1 MAEPF
6 RLRLLQPED
15 HAQAIDLMH
24 QLHISVG
31 GLVSRALYR
40 ALCRSSSDICC
51 VVARQGQDLAGI
63 ALVERNRNW
72 IRRRPLLAA
81 RMILTRLQR
90 KNRSSDSS
98 RPHPSAE
105 PALPLGKNPP
115 VAWGDGSPRV
125 LFIGVHPASRGR
137 GVGKL
142 LYNAMFD
149 HIRSLGS
156 PWLLARIAP
165 DNVPSLHLHKETGWM
180 LYEGDEVVLAVK
192 DLRAAPSSM

>member
-1 MAEPF
+1 MAEPLT
-6 RLRLLQPED
+6 LRLLHPED
-15 HAQAIDLMH
+15 HAQAIDLMY

-31 GLVSRALYR
+31 GLMHRSLYR
-40 ALCRSSSDICC
+40 ALCGSSSDICC
-51 VVARQGQDLAGI
+51 VVARQGQALAGI

-81 RMILTRLQR
+81 RMILARLQR
-90 KNRSSDSS
+90 KKWSSDSS
-98 RPHPSAE
+98 RTHPSEA

-115 VAWGDGSPRV
+115 VAWGDGLPRV
-125 LFIGVHPASRGR
+125 LFIGVHPSSRGR
-137 GVGKL
+137 GVGRL
-142 LYNAMFD
+142 LYHAMFD

-180 LYEGDEVVLAVK
+180 LYEGDGVVLAVE
-192 DLRAAPSSM
+192 DLRAAPPSM